1 MGVDGSHDL
10 SGLGD
15 INRSSEV
22 LQWDLSVDGSS
33 VEVDGTRSN
42 VTEGRGFSIVRYLV
56 SVRASVQCKGTYP
69 IER

>member
-33 VEVDGTRSN
+33 VKVDGTRSD
-42 VTEGRGFSIVRYLV
+42 VAESW
-56 SVRASVQCKGTYP
+56 
-69 IER
+69 